1 MLTSGVR
8 RNPTINSFRS
18 SFSSS
23 FTWKVAPTATRQRR
37 WDRNDSVSHL
47 NKTTKMSLEGLE
59 RRRRRLQIAQI
70 EGGGE
75 GRTPDYD
82 YGVVDLSLFLLLCLL
97 SKGKKKERTI
107 NLRVV
112 WWWYKNRKKKKRA
125 SSHSS
130 KGKQWRWR
138 RESSTAKLHTP
149 THQEQVGT
157 HEHTAVKHKESLQLA
172 LKRSKLKWNERK
184 FVALAEHVT
193 ICLFAPCRGWNCRL
207 NFTRSLSSTCAHRSR
222 QRNFPFF
229 VSSRFLSFD
238 LNLMASKVVWMCDT
252 CAAVYLSNNQVTCI
266 HISHTRTGETKLKK
280 KQITLPLVDDVGGGG
295 GGWCRPMTVLFP
307 RLCIALP
314 GRSIEFWRKNNKL
327 FVPARAFAFPVH
339 IGWFESKRIVHLRT
353 WIYAQIS

>member
-75 GRTPDYD
+75 GGTPDYD

-138 RESSTAKLHTP
+138 RESSTAKLHTQ

-172 LKRSKLKWNERK
+172 LKRSKLKWAKVCGSRRTRNNLP
-184 FVALAEHVT
+184 FCALSRVKLST
-193 ICLFAPCRGWNCRL
+193 QLYSKPLFNMCTQIKAAQLSIFC
-207 NFTRSLSSTCAHRSR
+207 FKSFSL
-222 QRNFPFF
+222 F
-229 VSSRFLSFD
+229 
-238 LNLMASKVVWMCDT
+238 
-252 CAAVYLSNNQVTCI
+252 
-266 HISHTRTGETKLKK
+266 
-280 KQITLPLVDDVGGGG
+280 
-295 GGWCRPMTVLFP
+295 
-307 RLCIALP
+307 
-314 GRSIEFWRKNNKL
+314 
-327 FVPARAFAFPVH
+327 
-339 IGWFESKRIVHLRT
+339 WFEFDGIKSSLNVWHLCSCLS
-353 WIYAQIS
+353 I